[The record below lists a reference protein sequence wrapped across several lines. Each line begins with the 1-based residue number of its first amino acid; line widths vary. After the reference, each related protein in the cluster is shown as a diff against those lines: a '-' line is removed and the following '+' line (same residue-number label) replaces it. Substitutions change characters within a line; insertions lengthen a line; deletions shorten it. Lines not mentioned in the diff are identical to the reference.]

1 MPRTALVAGATGL
14 IGSLL
19 LPRLLADPAYS
30 RVKALSRRSLNLQD
44 AKLEVLLS
52 DLRDPASLGGAL
64 MADEVFCCL
73 GTTIKTA
80 GSRAAFE
87 AVDYQMVVDLAR
99 AAKDRGAKKFMVISA
114 AGTAANSPSFYSRV
128 KARMEA
134 DVSAL
139 GYDTVHILRPSLLMG
154 PRAERRPGERAAQVL
169 APLFNPLLIGPWKKY
184 RAIEAEEVAQAMLSL
199 AQRDVRGVHIHHL
212 PLESRA

>member
-1 MPRTALVAGATGL
+1 MSRTALIAGATGL

-19 LPRLLADPAYS
+19 LPRLLADPAYT
-30 RVKALSRRSLNLQD
+30 RVKVLSRRSLSVQD

-80 GSRAAFE
+80 GSREAFE
-87 AVDYQMVVDLAR
+87 AVDYQMVADLAS
-99 AAKDRGAKKFMVISA
+99 AAKNRGAKKFLVVSA
-114 AGTAANSPSFYSRV
+114 AGTAASSPSFYSRV

-134 DVSAL
+134 EVSAL
-139 GYDTVHILRPSLLMG
+139 GYETVHILRPSLLIG
-154 PRAERRPGERAAQVL
+154 PRAERRPGERAAQL
-169 APLFNPLLIGPWKKY
+169 LMPLLNPVLLGPWKKY
-184 RAIEAEEVAQAMLSL
+184 RAIEADEVAQALLTL
-199 AQRDVRGVHIHHL
+199 ARSDARGIHIHHL
-212 PLESRA
+212 PLA